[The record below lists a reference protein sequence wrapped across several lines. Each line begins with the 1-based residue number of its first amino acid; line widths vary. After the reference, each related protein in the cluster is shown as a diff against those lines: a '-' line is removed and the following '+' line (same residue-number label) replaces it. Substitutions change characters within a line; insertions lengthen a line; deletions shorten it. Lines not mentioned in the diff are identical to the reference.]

1 MDPNWS
7 KKGPPTDCIECILC
21 KSVITFKNKKKDR
34 YVKHMQKDHGA
45 FYNTNLILIINLLER
60 KKILKLI
67 DQVKSDCVDK
77 ERKDAAVQTEAVQF
91 SGEAPVQDKDLLA
104 SILGVQ
110 DLLAQRTAALQD
122 DGSNTSK
129 DDIENIEDVTTLE
142 EGIPMEQL
150 SIESDAD
157 TNFNILNITNE
168 DLVKTP
174 EGPVP
179 LQDYSNFSQNALVAS
194 KSSSETE
201 KLDGSPSKRTR
212 MAAPEE
218 NSQIIIDYVTS
229 TSDYFKERPQ
239 EIASATEARALKF
252 TEMEPSLPEGWRAR
266 SVARKNG
273 RRDWEFLSPELKVF
287 RSRVGVV
294 EYMRAMGGYT
304 QQEMDRVC
312 PGIRIKKEKH

>member
-1 MDPNWS
+1 
-7 KKGPPTDCIECILC
+7 
-21 KSVITFKNKKKDR
+21 
-34 YVKHMQKDHGA
+34 
-45 FYNTNLILIINLLER
+45 
-60 KKILKLI
+60 
-67 DQVKSDCVDK
+67 
-77 ERKDAAVQTEAVQF
+77 
-91 SGEAPVQDKDLLA
+91 
-104 SILGVQ
+104 
-110 DLLAQRTAALQD
+110 
-122 DGSNTSK
+122 
-129 DDIENIEDVTTLE
+129 
-142 EGIPMEQL
+142 MEQL
-150 SIESDAD
+150 SLESAGN

-174 EGPVP
+174 EGPMP

-194 KSSSETE
+194 KSS
-201 KLDGSPSKRTR
+201 KRTR
-212 MAAPEE
+212 MAAPED

-252 TEMEPSLPEGWRAR
+252 TETEPSLPEGWRAR
-266 SVARKNG
+266 SVARKKG